1 MSRSA
6 DAHVMDK
13 ENEDHLIRD
22 LTPTKDR
29 FRSSSSHSSLK
40 DHADSSH
47 DVPLVGNIS
56 PFKHKSS
63 KIRKD
68 LFDNRSS
75 KTSSPKR
82 DKSAIAKL
90 VRNKSS
96 DCDSDKSNL
105 KSNPIQEKDGDH
117 LIMDELENEKTQTV
131 TTPGVAPED
140 LHDFEVHSS
149 EKKDSPIKRLLD
161 YKKESENRTAIAQ
174 KSTLPETD
182 KFLRDPILQ
191 RLKNMTPGTYLPKSY
206 SESNLKSS
214 QLRDRLKSEVPR
226 SDSAPSDS
234 RIKSLSNVVKFSK
247 ESIKEGNSAS
257 TTTLLGLKSQT
268 NLAKKENKISESPE
282 NGNKDDLSLSSSTEK
297 APKSNK
303 SKSESKSREV
313 QSAPAAAGHVTSS
326 QVTGHVTSEL
336 QLEERGAADGESPR
350 QVVNEGNPEEGNPLV
365 NGDVI
370 IPGESQ
376 HIENEAM
383 PTSASQS
390 HSQSDAQRDLDKKF
404 AEKVSLRLSSIN
416 LTPEK
421 DKSSGGNLSGADPP
435 SIGREKLK
443 IDLNWDSSS
452 HSISSNSGRHD
463 SNDREVQ
470 SLNLGRTRNLSSIPA
485 GQVDNVNSGLVAGET
500 SQLVRATVDLALL
513 NDAEE
518 DSQDP
523 SLPQPRP
530 PAAPAPRKA
539 SKVMAARYGSNFTL
553 FSVYFFPVMDYFLV
567 FEIIV
572 IVEHQ
577 K

>member
-13 ENEDHLIRD
+13 ENEDHMIRD

-90 VRNKSS
+90 VRNKSW
-96 DCDSDKSNL
+96 DCDSEKSNL

-117 LIMDELENEKTQTV
+117 LIIDELENEKTQTV

-140 LHDFEVHSS
+140 LHGFEVHSS

-174 KSTLPETD
+174 KSALPETGD

-313 QSAPAAAGHVTSS
+313 QSAPAAAGQVTS

-350 QVVNEGNPEEGNPLV
+350 QVVSEGNPEEGNPLV

-376 HIENEAM
+376 HNDNEAL
-383 PTSASQS
+383 PSASQS

-470 SLNLGRTRNLSSIPA
+470 SLNLGRTRNLASIPA
-485 GQVDNVNSGLVAGET
+485 GQVDNVNSGVMGET

-513 NDAEE
+513 NDVEE

-539 SKVMAARYGSNFTL
+539 SKVMAAR
-553 FSVYFFPVMDYFLV
+553 
-567 FEIIV
+567 
-572 IVEHQ
+572 
-577 K
+577 